1 MAKRFVAA
9 ALALTAALAGPAFAQ
24 EPAQDQA
31 PAQSGA
37 PLASA
42 IKVVFV
48 IAFENHDSKQ
58 IYGNTHDAPYINN
71 VLMAN
76 YAYSTNFGDVLP
88 SLPSEPHYVWM
99 EAGTNKFSDHTFTGD
114 GDATSSNSTGNT
126 AHLVTQIKNAGNGT
140 SWMSYQEG
148 LNSSTGKCPIS
159 SDGHYAAKHNP
170 FVFFRDVSGSPP
182 SKNNSYCV
190 AHHKNYKALAD
201 DLLNNRV
208 ATYNFITPN
217 ECNDMHGDSGCPNSN
232 EIQSGDNW
240 LKKNLPRI
248 IDYVNAHQGAIFL
261 VWDEGSSTNLV
272 PFIAVGPGVKKGY
285 VSTVKLDHS
294 AQLKSIE
301 QILQLPVLPTV
312 SGANT
317 FADLFEAGQYP

>member
-9 ALALTAALAGPAFAQ
+9 ALALTAVLAGPAFAQ
-24 EPAQDQA
+24 EQEQAQA
-31 PAQSGA
+31 SGQSAA

-42 IKVVFV
+42 IKVIFV

-58 IYGNTHDAPYINN
+58 IYGNKQDAPYINN
-71 VLMAN
+71 VLLPA
-76 YAYSTNFGDVLP
+76 YAHSTNFGDVLP

-114 GDATSSNSTGNT
+114 GDASSSNSTGST

-148 LNSSTGKCPIS
+148 LNSSTGKCPIA

-190 AHHKNYKALAD
+190 AHHKNYKALAG
-201 DLLNNRV
+201 DLAAGTV
-208 ATYNFITPN
+208 ATYNFVTPN
-217 ECNDMHGDSGCPNSN
+217 ECNDMHGDSGCPISN
-232 EIQSGDNW
+232 EIKSGDTW
-240 LKKNLPRI
+240 LKKNLPPI

-261 VWDEGSSTNLV
+261 VWDEGSNTNLM

-285 VSTVKLDHS
+285 TSTVKLDHS
-294 AQLKSIE
+294 SQLKSIE
-301 QILQLPVLPTV
+301 EILQLAVLPTV
-312 SGANT
+312 SGAND
-317 FADLFEAGQYP
+317 FSDLFEAGQFP